1 MLNKEKLS
9 NNWGRNVNSTPKV
22 IQPSNIFELKNL
34 IQKKSYVIIGNQR
47 SFGDVGINNNLSI
60 SMINFSKIK
69 NFD

>member
-9 NNWGRNVNSTPKV
+9 NNWGRNVNSNPKV

-47 SFGDVGINNNLSI
+47 LKLNSEE
-60 SMINFSKIK
+60 
-69 NFD
+69 